1 MSQPTAEQKAEQEAQ
16 REEMRQRM
24 LDSLM
29 TPEAR
34 ERLGRIKL
42 VKPEKSRQLEDVIIS
57 MAQQGQC
64 NGIIDDASLVEI
76 LNRASASHETTV
88 KIERKRRAKR
98 DDEWDD
104 DEDGW

>member
-1 MSQPTAEQKAEQEAQ
+1 MNQPTPEQKAEQEAQ

-24 LDSLM
+24 LDNLM

-42 VKPEKSRQLEDVIIS
+42 VKPEKARQLEDVVIA
-57 MAQQGQC
+57 MAQQGQT

-76 LNRASASHETTV
+76 LNRASASRETTV
-88 KIERKRRAKR
+88 KIEHKRRKR